1 MTVSDTPKNESVNS
15 LCMYIM
21 VLKILSTV
29 VVTIKFVKEAVY
41 EWLVEDF
48 SFKPFT
54 HNCGEILWW
63 VFVKVQLSTQSARLK
78 KSLYHHCTL
87 LILSEDTET
96 ESTGVTV
103 A

>member
-1 MTVSDTPKNESVNS
+1 MTVPDTPKNESVNS
-15 LCMYIM
+15 LCMYIL
-21 VLKILSTV
+21 VLKILSTG
-29 VVTIKFVKEAVY
+29 VVTIKFVKEAEC

-48 SFKPFT
+48 GFKQFT
-54 HNCGEILWW
+54 HNCCEILCW

-96 ESTGVTV
+96 ESIGVTV
-103 A
+103 S